1 MIKYIVEFI
10 GTFLFLSVILQST
23 AKGSWLTPIAGIS
36 IVLGLFASIAF
47 GGAISGGHF
56 NPAVST
62 MMVLNKS
69 LPTGDYIPYVIA
81 QILGGVAAKTFFDLS
96 LTMNK

>member
-10 GTFLFLSVILQST
+10 GTFLFLSVILRAT
-23 AKGSWLTPIAGIS
+23 APNSSLTPIAPLA

-62 MMVLNKS
+62 MMVLHKS
-69 LPTGDYIPYVIA
+69 LPVADFVPYVAA
-81 QILGGVAAKTFFDLS
+81 QILGGIAAMTFFDMT
-96 LTMNK
+96 LTNK

>member
-10 GTFLFLSVILQST
+10 GTFLFLSVILQAT
-23 AKGSWLTPIAGIS
+23 VKGSWLTPISGIA
-36 IVLGLFASIAF
+36 IALGLFASIAF
-47 GGAISGGHF
+47 GGAVSGGHF

-69 LPTGDYIPYVIA
+69 LPVADFVPYVAA
-81 QILGGVAAKTFFDLS
+81 QILGGIGAMTFFDLTLS
-96 LTMNK
+96 SK